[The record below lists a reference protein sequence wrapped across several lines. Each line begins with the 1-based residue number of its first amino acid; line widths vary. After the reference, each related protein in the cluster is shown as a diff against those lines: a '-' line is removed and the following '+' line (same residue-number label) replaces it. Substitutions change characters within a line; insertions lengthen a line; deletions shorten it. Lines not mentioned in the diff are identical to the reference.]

1 MIFIY
6 LIVLSVGGHQREIDL
21 AETTDRP
28 VILET
33 RENLLVVHQDVLVAG
48 VKKKKNLFSL
58 CLSTF
63 IHQERG

>member
-28 VILET
+28 VILGT
-33 RENLLVVHQDVLVAG
+33 RENLLIVHQDALVAG
-48 VKKKKNLFSL
+48 V
-58 CLSTF
+58 
-63 IHQERG
+63 